1 VRRKEKEILDWAQ
14 IDAIL
19 EHAFASLHCFATKNT
34 KESEDEA
41 LGPALKISN
50 SEVHQESGLRSRFR
64 LFVSFLLFVVNSLRP
79 PVLLHNRHPSR
90 ANRN

>member
-1 VRRKEKEILDWAQ
+1 MRRKEIVDLAQ
-14 IDAIL
+14 INAIL
-19 EHAFASLHCFATKNT
+19 EHAFTSLHCFATKDT

-41 LGPALKISN
+41 LGPVLKLRDI
-50 SEVHQESGLRSRFR
+50 EVHQESGLRSRFR
-64 LFVSFLLFVVNSLRP
+64 LFVSFVLFVVNSLRP